1 MRRVHVS
8 VAQNSTGY
16 LHEKSESHIHKNKA
30 AKRIRVGVSRRA
42 QDRMGVVRRRE
53 EKKGRESRMYKRP
66 TERQDSAHPECG
78 VIVEELLLPTV
89 QSPCKT

>member
-30 AKRIRVGVSRRA
+30 AKRIRVGVSRRELE
-42 QDRMGVVRRRE
+42 RMGVLRRGE
-53 EKKGRESRMYKRP
+53 EKKNDE
-66 TERQDSAHPECG
+66 
-78 VIVEELLLPTV
+78 
-89 QSPCKT
+89 